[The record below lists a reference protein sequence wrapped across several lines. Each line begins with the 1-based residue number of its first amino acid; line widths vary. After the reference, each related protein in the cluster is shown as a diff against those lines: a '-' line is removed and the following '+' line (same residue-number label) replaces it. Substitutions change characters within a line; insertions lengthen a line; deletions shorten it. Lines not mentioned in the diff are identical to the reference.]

1 MMAFAHNRLRF
12 MSASLLVGSLFL
24 FKPLKGVEF
33 QPPVIPLSDKPSSPL
48 STLPFEVGEKL
59 SYDVYWK
66 IFDAGTATMVL
77 ADRVWYQNEEMYK
90 VNAVVRSAGIVSSLF
105 KVVDVFESFFHTKE
119 LCSYRILKDLQEGR
133 RHRSTVVTFDRRSL
147 TALMEDKDLTKPES
161 GIKRVESSIPG
172 CVQDVISA
180 LYVIRTKNLKVGE
193 SVHFP
198 ISDGGRT
205 YDVIV
210 EIQALEEIRT
220 PVGSFQTLRLEPRV
234 FDGLFKSRGRLFVW
248 VTNDRV
254 KMPVQLKA
262 RMNIGTITAALSQV
276 SKITPA
282 H

>member
-1 MMAFAHNRLRF
+1 MMASSNNRLRF
-12 MSASLLVGSLFL
+12 MGASLLVGLLFL

-33 QPPVIPLSDKPSSPL
+33 QSVVIPISDKPSSTP
-48 STLPFEVGEKL
+48 SALPFEVGEKL

-66 IFDAGTATMVL
+66 IFDAGTATMMLV
-77 ADRVWYQNEEMYK
+77 DRVWYRNEEMYK
-90 VNAVVRSAGIVSSLF
+90 VNAVVRSAGVVSSLF
-105 KVVDVFESFFHTKE
+105 KVVDVFESYFHTKE
-119 LCSYRILKDLQEGR
+119 LCSYRIMKDLLEGR
-133 RHRSTVVTFDRRSL
+133 RHRSTVVTFEQRSL
-147 TALMEDKDLTKPES
+147 KALMEDKDLTKPES
-161 GIKRVESSIPG
+161 GVKRVESSIPG

-180 LYVIRTKNLKVGE
+180 LYVVRTKNLKVGE
-193 SVHFP
+193 SIHFP
-198 ISDGGRT
+198 INDRGRT
-205 YDVIV
+205 YDVYV

-234 FDGLFKSRGRLFVW
+234 FGGLFKSRGRLFVW
-248 VTNDRV
+248 VTNDRA